1 MGASYARPEVL
12 VETAWL
18 ADHLKDPAIRIVEV
32 DEDDQ
37 LYANGHI
44 PGAVKLSW
52 WKQLEHSVKRDVV
65 SGADFAAVCA
75 AAGIDPNTTVIFY
88 GDKSNW
94 FATYAYWLFKY
105 NGFDQVKLLNGGRQ
119 KWIAENRGLT
129 TDVPSYATTSPV
141 VPGAPRES
149 IRALR
154 DRILQ
159 AAGNIAFVDVRSP
172 REYSG
177 EIIAPEGYPQEGAQR
192 GGHIP
197 GAVNVPWAQCVRE
210 DGTFK
215 DADALRAVYAS
226 QGVVPEREVI
236 AYCRIGERS
245 SHTWFVLTELLGY
258 PSARNY
264 DGSWTEYGNIVGAP
278 IER

>member
-1 MGASYARPEVL
+1 M
-12 VETAWL
+12 ETAWL
-18 ADHLKDPAIRIVEV
+18 AEHLKDTTIRIVEV
-32 DEDDQ
+32 DEDDD
-37 LYANGHI
+37 LYAGGHI

-52 WKQLEHSVKRDVV
+52 WKQLEQSIQRDIVT
-65 SGADFAAVCA
+65 GADFTSVCA
-75 AAGIDPNTTVIFY
+75 AAGIGPNTTVVFY

-105 NGFDQVKLLNGGRQ
+105 NGFDRVQILNGGRQ
-119 KWIAENRGLT
+119 KWIAEGRELT
-129 TDVPSYATTSPV
+129 TEVPAYPATAPV
-141 VPGAPRES
+141 QPGTPRDS

-154 DRILQ
+154 DRVLQ
-159 AAGNIAFVDVRSP
+159 SAGKAALVDVRSP

-192 GGHIP
+192 GGHVP
-197 GAVNVPWAQCVRE
+197 GAVNIPWAQSVRE

-215 DADALRAVYAS
+215 DADALRALYAG
-226 QGVVPEREVI
+226 QGISPDREVI

-258 PSARNY
+258 PAARNY
-264 DGSWTEYGNIVGAP
+264 DGSWTEYGNMVGAP